1 MNTLHDRY
9 SNDTDMTTETA
20 YLCATIGAI
29 IAAMAVITDI
39 RNINM

>member
-1 MNTLHDRY
+1 MNTLRDRY
-9 SNDTDMTTETA
+9 SNDTDTTTET
-20 YLCATIGAI
+20 ATIGAI